1 MGKLQ
6 EEQFWE
12 SNGDQKFGLSTF
24 EVPIRF
30 LTGETNYSCSSLHFT
45 DFFHMHYLINWEG
58 TSFQTCKSP
67 EDNISREGEFSYYVW
82 AYLG

>member
-30 LTGETNYSCSSLHFT
+30 LTGETNYIVAALCTLLLQLFAL
-45 DFFHMHYLINWEG
+45 Y
-58 TSFQTCKSP
+58 
-67 EDNISREGEFSYYVW
+67 
-82 AYLG
+82 